1 LAKPGTV
8 GPLAGKIAFVTG
20 SGRGLGRTMAD
31 KLASLGADVAIHDLD
46 DGGPA
51 KYGKAGSLQDV
62 ARDIAR
68 HGCRVTTVLGNI
80 GDPVAVAEMSRRIT
94 TELGTVDILVNCAG
108 GDIGAKGGKPDPNNA
123 LDVALEDIQ
132 VETNNNLIGT
142 LLVSQTFV
150 RPMRDR
156 GSGSVINIA
165 SAAAHMGNT
174 PEVIY
179 STLKAAVVHYTRCLA
194 AEMRP
199 YGVRVNAVSP
209 GPTKTARFQATR
221 RTDPEMMQTN
231 DSLMRYADPEEIA
244 DASRSSL
251 GRRRNSS
258 TDRCCA
264 SMAASLCSRADPMTG
279 TRVRQARPERWTAL

>member
-1 LAKPGTV
+1 MEK
-8 GPLAGKIAFVTG
+8 PLAGKIALVTG

-31 KLASLGADVAIHDLD
+31 KLASLGADVAIHDLTETS
-46 DGGPA
+46 PA
-51 KYGKAGSLQDV
+51 KFGEAENLADV

-68 HGCRVTTVLGNI
+68 HGTRVTTAVGNI
-80 GDPVAVAEMSRRIT
+80 GDPEAVAAMSRKIT
-94 TELGTVDILVNCAG
+94 EELGAVDILVNCAG
-108 GDIGAKGGKPDPNNA
+108 GDIGSKGGKPDPNNA

-142 LLVSQTFV
+142 MLVSQTFV

-156 GSGSVINIA
+156 GSGCVVNIA

-174 PEVIY
+174 PEVVY

-194 AEMRP
+194 QEMRP

-221 RTDPEMMQTN
+221 QTDPAMMETN
-231 DSLMRYADPEEIA
+231 NSLIRYADPEEIA
-244 DASRSSL
+244 DAVAFLAGPQSRFIHGQVL
-251 GRRRNSS
+251 
-258 TDRCCA
+258 
-264 SMAASLCSRADPMTG
+264 
-279 TRVRQARPERWTAL
+279 RVDGGLTLFPG